1 VPDNPP
7 SIEIFAA
14 EFNGSAEGGVML
26 EVINT
31 SISALVPNP
40 NNART
45 HSKKQ
50 VRQIADSIKQFGF
63 VNPVLADENGSV
75 IAGHG
80 RLLGASTLGMTHVPV
95 ITLRGLTD
103 AQKRALMLADNKI
116 AANAGWDRERLAIE
130 IPELTKQLEIEGL
143 DISLTGFEIPEI
155 DQLMVDFEEDN
166 SDPADHFE
174 EPSGAPISQTGDLW
188 ILGQHRLLCGN
199 ARSKEHLDRLMG
211 GEMAAMAFLDPP
223 YNVAV
228 SSIVGRGKAKHREFI
243 EATGEQ
249 TPEEFTEF
257 LRTTLSNAARVSKAG
272 ALHYICMDWR
282 HIGELLSAGGTIYSQ
297 HVNTAVW
304 VKTNAGQG
312 SFYRSQHEEIL
323 VYRVGT
329 TAHIN
334 NVELG
339 RHGRSRSNVWTGY
352 AGVNTFRKGRMD
364 DLRAHPTVKPVALVS
379 DAMRDC
385 TKRRDVVL
393 DVFCGSGTTILA
405 AERVG
410 RRGYGIEVDPNYVDV
425 AVRRWQTL
433 TGKDALLSGTTSSFD
448 EVCGARC
455 SPTKA
460 QAC

>member
-14 EFNGSAEGGVML
+14 EFNDSAEGGVML

-31 SISALVPNP
+31 SISALMPNP

-130 IPELTKQLEIEGL
+130 IPELTRQLEIEGL

-155 DQLMVDFEEDN
+155 DQLMVDFEEDP

-174 EPSGAPISQTGDLW
+174 EPSSSLVSQTGDLW
-188 ILGQHRLLCGN
+188 ILGPHRLLCGN
-199 ARSKEHLDRLMG
+199 ARSKENLDRLMG
-211 GEMAAMAFLDPP
+211 GETAAMAFLDPP

-228 SSIVGRGKAKHREFI
+228 SDIVGRGKVKHREFA
-243 EATGEQ
+243 EASGEQ
-249 TPEEFTEF
+249 TPAEFTEF
-257 LRTTLSNAARVSKAG
+257 LRTTLSNAARVSSAG

-282 HIGELLSAGGTIYSQ
+282 HIGELLSAAGTIYSQ
-297 HVNTAVW
+297 HLNTAIW
-304 VKTNAGQG
+304 VKINAGQG

-323 VYRVGT
+323 VYRVGAS
-329 TAHIN
+329 AHIN

-339 RHGRSRSNVWTGY
+339 RHGRSRSNVWTYPG
-352 AGVNTFRKGRMD
+352 ANTFRKGRMD
-364 DLRAHPTVKPVALVS
+364 DLRVHPTVKPIALVS
-379 DAMRDC
+379 DTVRDC

-393 DVFCGSGTTILA
+393 DLFSGSGTTILA

-410 RRGYGIEVDPNYVDV
+410 RRGYGLEIDPAYVDV
-425 AVRRWQTL
+425 AIRRWQTL
-433 TGKDALLSGTTSSFD
+433 TGKDAVLASSSTTFNELEADRSRKIAS
-448 EVCGARC
+448 
-455 SPTKA
+455 
-460 QAC
+460 

>member
-1 VPDNPP
+1 M
-7 SIEIFAA
+7 IAT
-14 EFNGSAEGGVML
+14 
-26 EVINT
+26 INT
-31 SISALVPNP
+31 PVAALKPNP
-40 NNART
+40 HNART

-50 VRQIADSIKQFGF
+50 IRQIADSIKQFGF

-80 RLLGASTLGMTHVPV
+80 RLLGASMLGLTHVPV

-103 AQKRALMLADNKI
+103 AQMRALMLADNKI

-130 IPELTKQLEIEGL
+130 IPELTRQLEIEGL

-155 DQLMVDFEEDN
+155 DQLMVDFEEDT

-174 EPSGAPISQTGDLW
+174 EPSASPVSQTGDLW

-199 ARSKEHLDRLMG
+199 ARSKEELDRLMG
-211 GEMAAMAFLDPP
+211 GETAAMAFLDPP

-228 SSIVGRGKAKHREFI
+228 SDIVGRGKVKHREFA
-243 EATGEQ
+243 EASGEQ
-249 TPEEFTEF
+249 SPEEFTEF
-257 LRTTLSNAARVSKAG
+257 LRTTLSNAARVSSPG

-282 HIGELLSAGGTIYSQ
+282 HIGELLSAAGTIYSQ
-297 HVNTAVW
+297 HVNTAIW

-323 VYRVGT
+323 VYRVGA

-339 RHGRSRSNVWTGY
+339 RHGRSRSNVWTYPG
-352 AGVNTFRKGRMD
+352 ANTFRKGRMD
-364 DLRAHPTVKPVALVS
+364 DLCAHPTVKPIALVS

-385 TKRRDVVL
+385 TRRRDIVL
-393 DVFCGSGTTILA
+393 DTFCGSGTTISA

-410 RRGYGIEVDPNYVDV
+410 RRAFGMEIDPLYVDTSI
-425 AVRRWQTL
+425 RRWQAL
-433 TGKDALLSGTTSSFD
+433 TGKDAILAGSSSTFD
-448 EVCGARC
+448 EIETARLAAM
-455 SPTKA
+455 PME
-460 QAC
+460 